1 MVHLASRWL
10 CYGGMA
16 LLIPMMLL
24 TSAEVVGRAVWNKPI
39 PGSVEISSY
48 LLALFILGGLAY
60 TQQVKG
66 HVRVT
71 MLTDW
76 LPARVRAGLDI
87 LTTLLS
93 LFIIGILA
101 WQGWEV
107 ASEERT
113 VSDMLR
119 VPQWPFRMLVP
130 VAAGLL
136 FLELVCDLADHVKR
150 LKEG

>member
-1 MVHLASRWL
+1 MV
-10 CYGGMA
+10 

-24 TSAEVVGRAVWNKPI
+24 TTAEVLGRALWNKPI
-39 PGSVEISSY
+39 PGSVEMSSY

-71 MLTDW
+71 MLTEW
-76 LPARVRAGLDI
+76 LPVRVRASLDI

-136 FLELVCDLADHVKR
+136 FLELAMDLAESIKK